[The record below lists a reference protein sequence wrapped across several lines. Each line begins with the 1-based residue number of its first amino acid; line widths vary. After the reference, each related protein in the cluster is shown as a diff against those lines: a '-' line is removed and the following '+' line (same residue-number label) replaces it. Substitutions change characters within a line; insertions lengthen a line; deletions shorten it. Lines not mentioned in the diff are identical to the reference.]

1 MAILGSATYKLNTDN
16 TGLTRGMAKAERSSR
31 ESARRIAG
39 NFAKIGA
46 GMLSVGG
53 VIGFGLLKLVG
64 QASTLE
70 ESINAVNVVFTTGSK
85 AIHDYSRNSAK
96 AVGLAKSDFLQL
108 SAQTGG
114 LFTNYGLSADEA
126 ANKTIILAER
136 AADLASVY
144 NTDVKRAFDAMSA
157 GIRGE
162 TEAIRFFGGTDV
174 TDASLE
180 MFLLEKGI
188 GKKVSELSQA
198 EKGLF
203 RFEAMLAQ
211 TDNTSGDFAN
221 TARSAANAMKILKAQ
236 IKDTAAGIGQGLLP
250 VVEAVL
256 PLVQNAVASFTAWAE
271 ANPKLVQVLVIAV
284 ATVAALAVG
293 IGGLLLVVAGGIMV
307 FTALGVATLITFGW
321 IALIVLAVAALVA
334 GGILLV
340 KHWDKVKTSL
350 VSVFKTVKAWLQP
363 VVDLFNRWIAN
374 NPKLM
379 RALVAARQAV
389 DGLTMALGW
398 LRQEVESAW
407 DWLVAYAEEKWA
419 ELKGIWD
426 EHVSPI
432 WDGLKEELE
441 EKLGPAFLWLEEKF
455 NGLPGVVQLAFLGAA
470 AHLAASLLA
479 MLAVWVTRM
488 LIHFAVFMAT
498 SLRRMVVWTA
508 RMLIQFAVFTATS
521 LARMALWPAKML
533 VHLTLWVVSSLALY
547 TWYYGSLLLQRATFL
562 AGALAAWVVHYARQV
577 GARLVFLAGALA
589 AWVVH
594 YARQVG
600 ARLVFLAGALAAWVV
615 HYARLVGARLVFL
628 AGALAAWVVH
638 YARLVGARL
647 VFLAGALAAWV
658 VHYAGLV
665 VKRLV
670 FLAVALAAWVAH
682 YAGLV
687 GARVVFLAGAL
698 AAWGAHYALL
708 VGKRVVF
715 LAGALAAWVAHYA
728 LLVGKRVV
736 FLAASLAAWVA
747 HYALQTGAQVIFLAA
762 SLARMTVWAAAMAA
776 KWLIALG
783 PVGWGIGIGAL
794 ALGGAAALGG
804 PGGGEGGG
812 GIPFL
817 FKGVKIPGFAK
828 GGIVTGPTLAMLG
841 EAGPEAVVPLNGMGK
856 GGRGLT
862 VQVFMDGA
870 TILEADDAEQY
881 IVDMV
886 DRAVRRG
893 VVLGSV

>member
-1 MAILGSATYKLNTDN
+1 MAILGSATYKLDTDN
-16 TGLTRGMAKAERSSR
+16 SRLTRGMAKAERSSR
-31 ESARRIAG
+31 ESSRRIAG

-221 TARSAANAMKILKAQ
+221 TARSAANATKILKAQ

-307 FTALGVATLITFGW
+307 FTALGVATLITVGW
-321 IALIVLAVAALVA
+321 IALIVLGVAALVA
-334 GGILLV
+334 VGILLV
-340 KHWDKVKTSL
+340 KHWDKVKSSL
-350 VSVFKTVKAWLQP
+350 VSVFKTVKDWLQP
-363 VVDLFNRWIAN
+363 VVDLFNRWAAN

-379 RALVAARQAV
+379 RALVIARQAV

-398 LRQEVESAW
+398 LRQEVEGAW
-407 DWLVAYAEEKWA
+407 EAIVTFAEEQWA
-419 ELKGIWD
+419 KLQGIWD
-426 EHVSPI
+426 EHVAPI
-432 WDGLKEELE
+432 WEDLKEEW
-441 EKLGPAFLWLEEKF
+441 EKHIGPAFLWLDEKF
-455 NGLPGVVQLAFLGAA
+455 KGLPGFVQLAFLGAA
-470 AHLAASLLA
+470 AILGASMLAL
-479 MLAVWVTRM
+479 LAVWVAKM
-488 LIHFAVFMAT
+488 LFHFAVFMAT
-498 SLRRMVVWTA
+498 SLRRMAVWTA
-508 RMLIQFAVFTATS
+508 KMLIQFAVFTATS
-521 LARMALWPAKML
+521 LARMALWPAQML
-533 VHLTLWVVSSLALY
+533 LHLAVWTATSLLRMALWVAAMLAQFALW
-547 TWYYGSLLLQRATFL
+547 TATTLLRL
-562 AGALAAWVVHYARQV
+562 AG
-577 GARLVFLAGALA
+577 
-589 AWVVH
+589 
-594 YARQVG
+594 
-600 ARLVFLAGALAAWVV
+600 
-615 HYARLVGARLVFL
+615 
-628 AGALAAWVVH
+628 
-638 YARLVGARL
+638 
-647 VFLAGALAAWV
+647 
-658 VHYAGLV
+658 
-665 VKRLV
+665 
-670 FLAVALAAWVAH
+670 
-682 YAGLV
+682 
-687 GARVVFLAGAL
+687 
-698 AAWGAHYALL
+698 
-708 VGKRVVF
+708 
-715 LAGALAAWVAHYA
+715 
-728 LLVGKRVV
+728 
-736 FLAASLAAWVA
+736 FLAARLGAGCRVYDHLAGSLGRVPGCEAVA
-747 HYALQTGAQVIFLAA
+747 GFRVYDHLAGGLDCPLR
-762 SLARMTVWAAAMAA
+762 ST
-776 KWLIALG
+776 
-783 PVGWGIGIGAL
+783 GWGS
-794 ALGGAAALGG
+794 GGV
-804 PGGGEGGG
+804 PGGGAGGLGCPLRSTGWGSGGVPGGG
-812 GIPFL
+812 AGGLGCPL
-817 FKGVKIPGFAK
+817 RSAGWGSGGVPGGDA
-828 GGIVTGPTLAMLG
+828 GGLGWPLRSAGWGSGGVPGGDAGSHDRVGGGNGCPVAGGHGSGWVDYNWRGRPRRCRVPADRQLG
-841 EAGPEAVVPLNGMGK
+841 EH
-856 GGRGLT
+856 RCT
-862 VQVFMDGA
+862 VA
-870 TILEADDAEQY
+870 RALEWPQGQG
-881 IVDMV
+881 
-886 DRAVRRG
+886 RRG
-893 VVLGSV
+893 AERHHRENQRAYPALE